1 MKKITLIIFIVFAGI
16 TARSQLIDNN
26 INFFLSYSAGSFL
39 GEEMTIEDNFNYPA
53 LFSNFQDVSGYKI
66 QVLVKK
72 GNHLSYGAGMELMEA
87 SDWVLPGHTDF
98 RDSRMTLYSLSPEI
112 KIHTGFQ
119 TQGIFNRLRLY
130 GSLAPSFG
138 VILLNLAESPFEIQG
153 TDTLQSTFLEN
164 RELFAGFSGSMG
176 MEYALSQGI
185 GLFIE
190 YSQHFSWAS
199 SLVFQESAFFRSQ
212 VQFGL
217 MIRILKDKRY
227 YYYQ

>member
-1 MKKITLIIFIVFAGI
+1 MKKITVVIFIVFAGSS
-16 TARSQLIDNN
+16 ARSQLIDNK
-26 INFFLSYSAGSFL
+26 INFYFSYSNGKCL
-39 GEEMTIEDNFNYPA
+39 GKEMTVEDNFNYPA

-66 QVLVKK
+66 QILVKK
-72 GNHLSYGAGMELMEA
+72 GKHLSYGAGMELMEA
-87 SDWVLPGHTDF
+87 FDWVLPDNTNF
-98 RDSRMTLYSLSPEI
+98 SDSRMTLYSLSPEI
-112 KIHTGFQ
+112 RIHTAFRGH
-119 TQGIFNRLRLY
+119 GIFNRLRLF

-138 VILLNLAESPFEIQG
+138 VFRLSLAEPPFEIQG
-153 TDTLQSTFLEN
+153 TDTPQSTFLEN
-164 RELFAGFSGSMG
+164 EDIFVGFSGSMG
-176 MEYALSQGI
+176 VEYALFQYI

-217 MIRILKDKRY
+217 MIRILRDKRY